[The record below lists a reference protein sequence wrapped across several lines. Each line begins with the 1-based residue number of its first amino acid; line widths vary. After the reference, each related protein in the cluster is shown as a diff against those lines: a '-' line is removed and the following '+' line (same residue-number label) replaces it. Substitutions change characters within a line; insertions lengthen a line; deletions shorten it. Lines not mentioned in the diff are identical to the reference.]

1 MEDEDMKKET
11 QNLAYPPAFK
21 LGELPSLSL
30 FCWQPIGPTEPE
42 MTSEGPEKKSKLI
55 SFHWL
60 DNISYF
66 RFRQFIICWSFD
78 FFSFQRSLCSPR
90 STVSTPPPRSSMWRG
105 GGSLTGW
112 GRSRSS
118 RSWLPRATWRRWRAG
133 DPRTGTSTR
142 PSTTG
147 IVKGQEDNVSR
158 DNNKISEL
166 TLRHHIFYF

>member
-1 MEDEDMKKET
+1 MR
-11 QNLAYPPAFK
+11 FK
-21 LGELPSLSL
+21 LVLLTAHRTN
-30 FCWQPIGPTEPE
+30 IGPE

-90 STVSTPPPRSSMWRG
+90 STVSTPRPRSSMWRG

-118 RSWLPRATWRRWRAG
+118 RSWSLRATWRRWPAG

-147 IVKGQEDNVSR
+147 IVKGQEDNT
-158 DNNKISEL
+158 NNSLLKSFQAY
-166 TLRHHIFYF
+166 FYPGIVTGSLN